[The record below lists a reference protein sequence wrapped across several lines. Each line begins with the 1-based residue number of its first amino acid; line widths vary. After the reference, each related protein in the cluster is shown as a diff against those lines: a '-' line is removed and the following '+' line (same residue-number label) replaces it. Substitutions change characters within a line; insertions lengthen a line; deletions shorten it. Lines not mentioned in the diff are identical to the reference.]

1 MEQKNNSSISIIL
14 ESLGEKGEPRIWMR
28 KEPDGSFSL
37 PLVSEQKLIGFDLL
51 PIFEGKN
58 IFVRSSLLSEG
69 SRETMT
75 LFTLSEA
82 WVYSRNS
89 CKTDNASAIESA
101 ARELNSLGVHTG
113 IDRVIPLSEGKS
125 LLLERELT
133 FTAKLLLFTIGAW
146 LAGKFIKLKLRG
158 TDAQA
163 TALGRAL
170 LSSKK
175 FQDELKRP
183 GASIDSVMSKLNAKN
198 MDAQRFERTF
208 GIKWP
213 V

>member
-1 MEQKNNSSISIIL
+1 MEQKNNSSISVIL

-69 SRETMT
+69 SRESMF

-89 CKTDNASAIESA
+89 CKTDNANAIEAA
-101 ARELNSLGVHTG
+101 ARELNSLGIYTG
-113 IDRVIPLSEGKS
+113 IDRVIPLSEGKM
-125 LLLERELT
+125 LLLERELS
-133 FTAKLLLFTIGAW
+133 FTSKLILFTIGAW

-158 TDAQA
+158 SQDQA

-170 LSSKK
+170 LSSKR
-175 FQDELKRP
+175 FQEELKKP
-183 GASIDSVMSKLNAKN
+183 GASIDSIMNRLNAKN
-198 MDAQRFERTF
+198 MDAQKFERTF
-208 GIKWP
+208 GIRWP